1 MRIGQQIFHRTV
13 LRQKLFCGFIS
24 HAWQAWDV
32 VNRVSHHAQVVD
44 DLLWVVDFKFFFY
57 FFYPPNLDS
66 ISLTWWAI
74 HKNIW
79 RDQLRKIFI
88 GGHHIHIKTLF
99 FSLFGKG
106 SDDIIG
112 FITFLFNHGDLHGFE
127 QVLDIGNSNSNGLG
141 RFGTI
146 RFVFGVHFGPID
158 RSALVKSNSQIV
170 GFFPIDQVKQRV
182 GKPHD
187 GTRVHPFR
195 IDFWVFDKRI
205 IPSKNQG
212 VSVK

>member
-1 MRIGQQIFHRTV
+1 M
-13 LRQKLFCGFIS
+13 
-24 HAWQAWDV
+24 
-32 VNRVSHHAQVVD
+32 
-44 DLLWVVDFKFFFY
+44 
-57 FFYPPNLDS
+57 
-66 ISLTWWAI
+66 
-74 HKNIW
+74 
-79 RDQLRKIFI
+79 RKIFI
-88 GGHHIHIKTLF
+88 RGHHIHIKTLF

-112 FITFLFNHGDLHGFE
+112 FIPFLFNHGDLHGFE

-158 RSALVKSNSQIV
+158 RPPFVKSNSQIV

-187 GTRVHPFR
+187 GTRVHPFG
-195 IDFWVFDKRI
+195 IDSWIFDKRI
-205 IPSKNQG
+205 ISSKNQG